1 MKLRATK
8 TYSEEELIEGCK
20 RKNASA
26 QKALYDK
33 FSSLMLGICT
43 RYVKSVADAEDVMIK
58 GFLKIFDK
66 IDQYEGAGSFE
77 GWMKRIMVNEA
88 LMFIRQNK
96 AMYLE
101 VDIDYA
107 VKQPDYNWANE
118 RLDSEELLKLIEEL
132 PTGYKTIFNLYAIEG
147 YSHREISE
155 MLGINENTSKSQLSR
170 ARVLLQKQL
179 VKLEEIKKREIHER
193 VEDR

>member
-1 MKLRATK
+1 
-8 TYSEEELIEGCK
+8 
-20 RKNASA
+20 
-26 QKALYDK
+26 
-33 FSSLMLGICT
+33 
-43 RYVKSVADAEDVMIK
+43 
-58 GFLKIFDK
+58 
-66 IDQYEGAGSFE
+66 SFE

-155 MLGINENTSKSQLSR
+155 MLGINENTAKSQLSR